1 MKQNKAEISNIVLLV
16 VTVIFAVIVFKF
28 VGLSPKIIIAIFG
41 IAFFFLAF
49 SNTNLALI
57 FLVFSMLL
65 SPELTIAQ
73 VPSRSVVVRVDDILL
88 IAIFLGWLAKTAI
101 NKELGLLKHTPLN
114 SLMIAYIA
122 VCIISTLLGIV
133 RSDINLPKSFFY
145 IVKYIEYFII
155 YFMITN
161 NIKDRKQIKIFM
173 ICFMITVLIV
183 CIYALLT
190 TGKFG
195 RATAPFEGAQGEPN
209 TLGGYLMF
217 MLAVFGG
224 IFLHTSSRK
233 WQIAVILTASLMV
246 ITLLETL
253 SRGSYLAFIFMYS
266 ALIIF
271 TRRRKIMIIGALVLG
286 IVILPLTLPKV
297 MKGVTK
303 RVTYT
308 FSGRIQYKAV
318 GHEVTLDKSAASRIE
333 SWKDI
338 VRKWRRYPLLGY
350 GVTGVGLVDT
360 QYPRVLG
367 ETGIIGFFIFMW
379 LLVRILS
386 LSFYNLSLANDE
398 LSQGITF
405 GFMAGF
411 IGLLIHSFSANT
423 FIIVRIME
431 PFWFMTAIMAV
442 LPEITMCPQEKFTK
456 DG

>member
-1 MKQNKAEISNIVLLV
+1 MKQNRAEINNIVLLI

-28 VGLSPKIIIAIFG
+28 VGLSPKIAIAVFG

-49 SNTNLALI
+49 SNTDLALI

-73 VPSRSVVVRVDDILL
+73 VPSRSVVVRIDDVLL
-88 IAIFLGWLAKTAI
+88 IAIFLGWLAKTAM

-114 SLMIAYIA
+114 SLMVAYIA
-122 VCIISTLLGIV
+122 VCIITTLLGIM
-133 RSDINLPKSFFY
+133 RSDINPPKSFFY
-145 IVKYIEYFII
+145 IIKYIEYFLL
-155 YFMITN
+155 YFMVTN
-161 NIKDRKQIKIFM
+161 NIKDKKQVNTFM
-173 ICFMITVLIV
+173 ACFMITAFIV

-190 TGKFG
+190 VGKFG
-195 RATAPFEGAQGEPN
+195 RATAPFEGAEGEPN

-224 IFLHTSSRK
+224 IFLHTSSRR
-233 WQIAVILTASLMV
+233 WQIAIALIAPLMV

-253 SRGSYLAFIFMYS
+253 SRGSYLAFIFMYLV
-266 ALIIF
+266 LIIF
-271 TRRRKIMIIGALVLG
+271 TRRRKIIIIGALVLG

-308 FSGRIQYKAV
+308 FSGRIKYKTV
-318 GHEVTLDKSAASRIE
+318 GHEVALDKSAASRIE
-333 SWKDI
+333 NWKNVI
-338 VRKWRRYPLLGY
+338 QKLRKYPFFGY
-350 GVTGVGLVDT
+350 GVTGVGLVDI

-367 ETGIIGFFIFMW
+367 ETGIIGFLIFIW
-379 LLVRILS
+379 LLIRILS
-386 LSFYNLSLANDE
+386 LSSHNLSLANDE

-405 GFMAGF
+405 GFLAGF

-431 PFWFMTAIMAV
+431 PFWFMTAIVAV
-442 LPEITMCPQEKFTK
+442 LPNLEMVQLTQ
-456 DG
+456 